1 MIKKKIKI
9 GLIAIL
15 AIIICSLAGGISLFL
30 YTPISP
36 GRLISVEIKPG
47 TSAWKISEILRENN
61 IVTNA
66 PMFMTLAMIRQKAK
80 NLRAGTYRFDGNH
93 YPDEILK
100 MLFVGDYVKYRL
112 TIKEGYNIFDIAERL
127 RSEKIYFSKEDFIN
141 IALSKNTTKIFGVK
155 APSMEGFLYPD
166 TYEIIPH
173 MTPNEI
179 IDRMVSRFKE
189 KYSPEMEL
197 RAKQIDFTELQ
208 VLTLASMIEKEAQC
222 EEEKVIISS
231 VFHNRLHVGMKLQS
245 DPTAIYGL
253 SGFRR
258 EIEPDDL
265 RRDTPYNTYLYPGL
279 PPGPICS
286 PSKSSIKAAL
296 WPDDTKYL
304 FFVSKGNG
312 RHLFSR
318 TFSEHSL
325 GIEHLKSL
333 KNQ

>member
-1 MIKKKIKI
+1 MIKKKIRI
-9 GLIAIL
+9 ILITVL
-15 AIIICSLAGGISLFL
+15 FVLICGLAGGILLFS

-47 TSAWKISEILRENN
+47 TSAWEISKTLKENN

-66 PMFMTLAMIRQKAK
+66 PMFMALAMVRQKAK

-112 TIKEGYNIFDIAERL
+112 TIKEGYNIYDIAQRL
-127 RSEKIYFSKEDFIN
+127 ESEKIYFSKEDFIR
-141 IALSKNTTKIFGVK
+141 IAKSKDTTKIFGVN

-179 IDRMVSRFKE
+179 IDRMVTRFKE
-189 KYSPEMEL
+189 KYSPEMKL

-222 EEEKVIISS
+222 EDEKAIISS
-231 VFHNRLHVGMKLQS
+231 VFHNRLHLGMKLQS

-253 SGFRR
+253 PGFRR

-296 WPDDTKYL
+296 WPEDSRYL
-304 FFVSKGNG
+304 FFVSRGNG